1 MGKYFLDDEKVRVE
15 FKDGEWVDIKEE
27 LTQEDQ
33 DYIMN
38 QMASAGQNGD
48 KAKLQFKLGQ
58 MSLLERSIVD
68 WSFADGETKIPVTP
82 ENISRLRLRYRTK
95 VLGEINRLSEVAG
108 EFVRKN

>member
-15 FKDGEWVDIKEE
+15 FKDKEWVDIKEE
-27 LTQEDQ
+27 LTQADQ

-38 QMASAGQNGD
+38 QMTSSGQNGRT
-48 KAKLQFKLGQ
+48 ATIEFKLGQ
-58 MSLLERSIVD
+58 MGLLERSIVD
-68 WSFADGETKIPVTP
+68 WSFTDGETKVPVTA

-95 VLGEINRLSEVAG
+95 ILEEINSLNEKAG